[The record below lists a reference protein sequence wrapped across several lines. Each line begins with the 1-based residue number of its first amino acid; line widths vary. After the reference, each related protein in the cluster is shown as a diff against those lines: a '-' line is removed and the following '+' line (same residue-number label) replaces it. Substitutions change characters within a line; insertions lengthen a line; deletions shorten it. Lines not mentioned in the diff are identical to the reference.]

1 MNACN
6 TLSKEISTPP
16 SFLISLPVL
25 ICSHIFPH
33 SPLPPHPQQSWQQVD
48 ACNTLSKELSSL
60 LGSERSA
67 HADLDQLWHERDLFL
82 KPSIWIVGGD
92 GWAYD
97 IGFGGLDHV
106 LSTGGCGRRVWSAGQ
121 GWGMEGEGQ
130 LQAPP
135 AAAAVAALLW
145 EGAAPEILRLD
156 CGWAYNIGFGF
167 SRFGG
172 LDHVLATGG
181 CGKGWGGAVAVKGD
195 RQGRGKHSASS

>member
-1 MNACN
+1 MDACN
-6 TLSKEISTPP
+6 TLSKEIS
-16 SFLISLPVL
+16 
-25 ICSHIFPH
+25 
-33 SPLPPHPQQSWQQVD
+33 
-48 ACNTLSKELSSL
+48 SL
-60 LGSERSA
+60 LDSKRSA

-106 LSTGGCGRRVWSAGQ
+106 LSTGGRGRRVWSAGQ

-145 EGAAPEILRLD
+145 EGPAPKIVA
-156 CGWAYNIGFGF
+156 CGWVYNIG
-167 SRFGG
+167 FGG
-172 LDHVLATGG
+172 LDHVLSTG
-181 CGKGWGGAVAVKGD
+181 
-195 RQGRGKHSASS
+195 GRGKGGGWGRLR